1 VSAPAALPPAGAPVA
16 AVTGGTGFIGGHV
29 IAALAAS
36 GWRVRLLLRRMPRLA
51 GTETPVEAVPGRLDE
66 PEALRRLVDGAAAVV
81 HLAGAV
87 SARGPREFM
96 AINRDGT
103 AALAAAWREAAPEAR
118 FVLLSSLAARAP
130 AVSPYAASK
139 AAGEAALDAAPARCA
154 AAILRPGAV
163 YGPGD
168 RAALGLL
175 RTAFWPVQPV
185 PAVPAARIALV
196 HARDLAGAVAAF
208 ARPDAPGGLF
218 EIADGRPEGHGWRDI
233 VEAAC
238 MAAGRRARPVGVPL
252 ALLHPLGRLGD
263 LRARLGAAAML
274 TSGKLGEIAH
284 GDWAAHAARLAPRT
298 LWAPEI
304 ALAQGFAETLAWYR
318 QAGWLDG

>member
-1 VSAPAALPPAGAPVA
+1 MSGAASSPPAGAPLA
-16 AVTGGTGFIGGHV
+16 AVTGGTGFIGEHV
-29 IAALAAS
+29 VAALAAS
-36 GWRVRLLLRRMPRLA
+36 GWRVRLLVRRMPRLA
-51 GTETPVEAVPGRLDE
+51 GSETPVEAVPGRLDE
-66 PEALRRLVDGAAAVV
+66 PETLRRLVDGAAAVV

-87 SARGPREFM
+87 SARGPKEFM
-96 AINRDGT
+96 SVNRDGT
-103 AALAAAWREAAPEAR
+103 AALAAAWREAAPQAR

-139 AAGEAALDAAPARCA
+139 AAGEAALDAAPARGA

-185 PAVPAARIALV
+185 PAVPAGRIALV
-196 HARDLAGAVAAF
+196 HARDLARAVAAF
-208 ARPDAPGGLF
+208 AAPQAPGGLF

-233 VEAAC
+233 VGAAC
-238 MAAGRRARPVGVPL
+238 AAAGRRARPVGVPL
-252 ALLHPLGRLGD
+252 ALLRPLGTLGD
-263 LRARLGAAAML
+263 LRAWLGAEAML

-284 GDWAAHAARLAPRT
+284 GDWGARSGHLPPRS
-298 LWAPEI
+298 LWSPEI
-304 ALAQGFAETLAWYR
+304 GLARGFAGTLAWYR
-318 QAGWLDG
+318 QAGWLDR